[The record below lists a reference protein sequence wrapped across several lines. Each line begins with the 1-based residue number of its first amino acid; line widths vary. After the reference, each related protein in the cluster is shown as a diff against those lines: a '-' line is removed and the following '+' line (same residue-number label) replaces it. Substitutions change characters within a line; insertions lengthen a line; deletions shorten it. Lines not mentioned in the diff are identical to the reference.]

1 MFGKRLM
8 SSVVLVIL
16 ALVLLLTGDGV
27 LALGMLILSLIA
39 FRELTKACGVI
50 AEGQKNNALEA
61 VGYAGIVLYYLVVY
75 GSENPVYW
83 VGMLALI
90 FLGMMFVYVFSF
102 PRFRAEQVMTAFFC
116 AFYAPVL
123 FTFIF
128 LTRNLPNGIYMVW
141 MIFISSW
148 ICDTCAYLTGMAI
161 GKHKLAPVLSPKKSI
176 EGAVGGVVGSAL
188 VGAAFGYFALERVF
202 ADQNVTWIA
211 ALICSVGAVISQV
224 GDLAAS
230 GIKRNHDIKD
240 YGKLIPGHGGIMDR
254 FDSVLFT
261 APIIYYLA
269 ILLIHF
275 E

>member
-102 PRFRAEQVMTAFFC
+102 PRFRAEQVMTAFSALLC
-116 AFYAPVL
+116 ACAVYL
-123 FTFIF
+123 IF
-128 LTRNLPNGIYMVW
+128 STRNLPNGIYMVW

-148 ICDTCAYLTGMAI
+148 ILRYLR
-161 GKHKLAPVLSPKKSI
+161 LSDRY
-176 EGAVGGVVGSAL
+176 
-188 VGAAFGYFALERVF
+188 GYQEV
-202 ADQNVTWIA
+202 
-211 ALICSVGAVISQV
+211 
-224 GDLAAS
+224 
-230 GIKRNHDIKD
+230 
-240 YGKLIPGHGGIMDR
+240 
-254 FDSVLFT
+254 
-261 APIIYYLA
+261 
-269 ILLIHF
+269 
-275 E
+275 

>member
-75 GSENPVYW
+75 GSGNPVYW

-141 MIFISSW
+141 MIFIS
-148 ICDTCAYLTGMAI
+148 
-161 GKHKLAPVLSPKKSI
+161 
-176 EGAVGGVVGSAL
+176 
-188 VGAAFGYFALERVF
+188 
-202 ADQNVTWIA
+202 
-211 ALICSVGAVISQV
+211 
-224 GDLAAS
+224 
-230 GIKRNHDIKD
+230 
-240 YGKLIPGHGGIMDR
+240 
-254 FDSVLFT
+254 
-261 APIIYYLA
+261 
-269 ILLIHF
+269 
-275 E
+275 